1 MEYLY
6 KSHLCGFVPRS
17 SSFRNVIFIFLLS
30 TSLQTKAQ
38 PDTLSASAEI
48 SILTL
53 GPFQGEVYSAFGHS
67 AMRVFDPVLGIDD
80 AYNWGVFDFD
90 QPNFYLNFARGRNNY
105 KLGVYPYDRFR
116 DYYIYYNRYVHEQKL
131 NLSQQQKQKLYEY
144 LLWNAQPENRS
155 YRYDYFYDNCATKI
169 RDVMVAVFG
178 DSVRFDGSYIT
189 TTYTI
194 RDLTDIYLV
203 YQPWGDLGIDIC
215 LGLPMDKKASP
226 YEYMFLPDYIESS
239 FDHAVLNNVPLVNEK
254 ISVYESRDEEYPKS
268 AIHPLTAFISLAVI
282 ALLLSIWD
290 FKRKKLSMWFDA
302 ILFGVVGFIGVS
314 LFLLWVATDHKAAA
328 NNFNLLWALPTHLVA
343 VFAFYK
349 SPKWLKKYFLIT
361 AVIAAL
367 TLLTWPVLPQKLNY
381 TLVPLVMALCIR
393 AVAQNRLRN

>member
-1 MEYLY
+1 
-6 KSHLCGFVPRS
+6 
-17 SSFRNVIFIFLLS
+17 
-30 TSLQTKAQ
+30 
-38 PDTLSASAEI
+38 
-48 SILTL
+48 
-53 GPFQGEVYSAFGHS
+53 
-67 AMRVFDPVLGIDD
+67 
-80 AYNWGVFDFD
+80 
-90 QPNFYLNFARGRNNY
+90 
-105 KLGVYPYDRFR
+105 
-116 DYYIYYNRYVHEQKL
+116 
-131 NLSQQQKQKLYEY
+131 
-144 LLWNAQPENRS
+144 
-155 YRYDYFYDNCATKI
+155 
-169 RDVMVAVFG
+169 
-178 DSVRFDGSYIT
+178 
-189 TTYTI
+189 
-194 RDLTDIYLV
+194 
-203 YQPWGDLGIDIC
+203 
-215 LGLPMDKKASP
+215 
-226 YEYMFLPDYIESS
+226 MFLPDYIESS